1 MLWVT
6 RHNPHV
12 DRCAS
17 AWLIKR
23 FIDKKARFAF
33 ISRDDPIPKGAIAFT
48 LPKAKIKPVEK
59 EKTTYDTLVEKY
71 NIKDQIALKI
81 GRFIHDFEVNA
92 EENPEKVRFRETLG
106 LCYIL
111 KGLEKDSKTDNETLK
126 KGLVVLDALYASLTD
141 QYETPAM

>member
-23 FIDKKARFAF
+23 FIDKKAKFAF
-33 ISRDDPIPKGAIAFT
+33 ISKDDSIPKGAIAFT
-48 LPKAKIKPVEK
+48 LPRAEIKPVEK
-59 EKTTYDTLVEKY
+59 EKTTYDVLTEKY
-71 NIKDQIALKI
+71 NIQDPIALKI
-81 GRFIHDFEVNA
+81 GKFIHDFEIDA
-92 EENPEKVRFRETLG
+92 EENPEKIKFMEALG
-106 LCYIL
+106 LCYVL
-111 KGLEKDSKTDNETLK
+111 KGLEKKSKTDNEIVE

-141 QYETPAM
+141 YLRLP

>member
-17 AWLIKR
+17 VWLIKR

-33 ISRDDPIPKGAIAFT
+33 ISKDDPIPKGAIAFT
-48 LPKAKIKPVEK
+48 LPKAEIKPVEK
-59 EKTTYDTLVEKY
+59 EKTTYDVLVERY
-71 NIKDQIALKI
+71 NIEDPIALKI
-81 GRFIHDFEVNA
+81 GKFIHDFEIDA
-92 EENPEKVRFRETLG
+92 EENPEKVRFMETLS

-111 KGLEKDSKTDNETLK
+111 KGLEKKSKTDNEIVK
-126 KGLVVLDALYASLTD
+126 KGLVVLDALYASLTN
-141 QYETPAM
+141 

>member
-33 ISRDDPIPKGAIAFT
+33 ISKDDDLPKGAIAFT
-48 LPKAKIKPVEK
+48 LPRAEIRPVEK
-59 EKTTYDTLVEKY
+59 ERTTYDVLIERY
-71 NIKDQIALKI
+71 NIQDPNALKI
-81 GRFIHDFEVNA
+81 GKFIHDFEIDA
-92 EENPEKVRFRETLG
+92 EESSERVEFKETLG
-106 LCYIL
+106 LCYVL
-111 KGLEKDSKTDNETLK
+111 KGLEKVSRTDDEIIEKALI
-126 KGLVVLDALYASLTD
+126 VLDALYTSLTD
-141 QYETPAM
+141 

>member
-33 ISRDDPIPKGAIAFT
+33 ISKDDPIPKGAIAFI
-48 LPKAKIKPVEK
+48 LPKAEIRPVEK
-59 EKTTYDTLVEKY
+59 EKTTYDVLVEKY
-71 NIKDQIALKI
+71 NIRDTIALKI
-81 GRFIHDFEVNA
+81 GKFIHDFETDA
-92 EENPEKVRFRETLG
+92 EENPEKVKFKETLG
-106 LCYIL
+106 LCYVL
-111 KGLEKDSKTDNETLK
+111 KGMEKTSKTDNETVE
-126 KGLVVLDALYASLTD
+126 KGLVVLDALCASLTD
-141 QYETPAM
+141 